1 MTFNKVV
8 LPEPLGPISPRTSP
22 PPSAALTPR
31 TAAMPPKDF
40 PTSWSVSSGS
50 GTPVSS
56 PGFLPLPIPPSP
68 GGRTRAVAPQ
78 EDVEQDQGRDR
89 VHHLTHHPHQG
100 SAQVQVFER
109 GEPPQPDDPGV
120 VAVQ

>member
-56 PGFLPLPIPPSP
+56 AGLLPRPVPRGR
-68 GGRTRAVAPQ
+68 GGRARALAAAEP
-78 EDVEQDQGRDR
+78 VEEDQGRVRLD
-89 VHHLTHHPHQG
+89 HLAARRHPG
-100 SAQVQVFER
+100 YA
-109 GEPPQPDDPGV
+109 P
-120 VAVQ
+120 A